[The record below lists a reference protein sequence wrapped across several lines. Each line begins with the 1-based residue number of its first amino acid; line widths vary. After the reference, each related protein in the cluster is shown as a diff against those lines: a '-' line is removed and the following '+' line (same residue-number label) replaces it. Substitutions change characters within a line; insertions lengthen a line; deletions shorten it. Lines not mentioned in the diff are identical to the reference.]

1 MDDGSSGGRS
11 DGRSGGPSDGPVGGP
26 SDAVLRA
33 DYTVETPESVAFGY
47 PVAGIG
53 SRFIGALV
61 DTAALAGGIGALGC
75 GLLAFVVAV
84 ADDVPSDAGAPAGDL
99 PSDWIVGAV
108 FAVAALVLFLIVW
121 GYYIVFETLWDG
133 QTPGK
138 RVAGTRVVRLDGGAA
153 GFREAVVRNLVRFA
167 DFLPLGY
174 GIGLVVLFADRHTR
188 RLGDLA
194 AGTIVIREQQRV
206 TWRDVAVPA
215 APDVE
220 SG

>member
-1 MDDGSSGGRS
+1 MSETADR
-11 DGRSGGPSDGPVGGP
+11 GPN
-26 SDAVLRA
+26 DAVLRA
-33 DYTVETPESVAFGY
+33 DYTVETPESVAFRY

-75 GLLAFVVAV
+75 GVMAFLLAMG
-84 ADDVPSDAGAPAGDL
+84 DNIPAEAATSTGES
-99 PSDWIVGAV
+99 PEAWIVGAIL
-108 FAVAALVLFLIVW
+108 AVAALVLFTIVW

-167 DFLPLGY
+167 DFLPIGY
-174 GIGLVVLFADRHTR
+174 GIGLIVLFADRHTR

-206 TWRDVAVPA
+206 TWRDVAVAGDA
-215 APDVE
+215 APDAPP
-220 SG
+220 SIRS

>member
-1 MDDGSSGGRS
+1 MDDGSSGG
-11 DGRSGGPSDGPVGGP
+11 PSDGSSGGP

-75 GLLAFVVAV
+75 GLLAFVVAA
-84 ADDVPSDAGAPAGDL
+84 ADDVPADAGAPAGAL

-108 FAVAALVLFLIVW
+108 LAVAALVLFLIVW

-194 AGTIVIREQQRV
+194 AGTIVVREQQRV
-206 TWRDVAVPA
+206 TWRDVAVQA

-220 SG
+220 AG

>member
-1 MDDGSSGGRS
+1 MSERS
-11 DGRSGGPSDGPVGGP
+11 NTEPI
-26 SDAVLRA
+26 DAVLRA

-75 GLLAFVVAV
+75 GVLAFALAV
-84 ADDVPSDAGAPAGDL
+84 ADEAPAGGTASAGDAAA
-99 PSDWIVGAV
+99 DWVVGAV

-167 DFLPLGY
+167 DFLPIGY
-174 GIGLVVLFADRHTR
+174 GFGLIVLFADRHTR

-194 AGTIVIREQQRV
+194 AGTVVIREQQRV
-206 TWRDVAVPA
+206 TWRDIAVDPNTPA
-215 APDVE
+215 EPK
-220 SG
+220 S